1 MVDRFQNGET
11 DVLICTFGVGSTGT
25 YITVQHIESYSSCL
39 TFLPRFIS
47 EFLKLSDK
55 KIIMTENHGNP

>member
-25 YITVQHIESYSSCL
+25 YSTAYRIVRLLYFFQY
-39 TFLPRFIS
+39 
-47 EFLKLSDK
+47 
-55 KIIMTENHGNP
+55 